1 MPVYPMNTYKIY
13 TFPKK
18 DFPDLSSG
26 FGFIFPGPAKIF
38 MVFRTEWEQ
47 MAKGIVSS
55 LGILTAGY
63 ALALVFAIPIGLY
76 AGWKKR
82 MFNVLPYC
90 KNAVFYPCNSI
101 SALFNRASS
110 YIQGIFSVLGIHRS
124 ILANPCWLCLW
135 GILGGFPAHQFRTFS
150 RTVGLPD
157 DKKDPA
163 ACSTAIDSISDNF
176 PVC

>member
-18 DFPDLSSG
+18 DFPDLPSG
-26 FGFIFPGPAKIF
+26 FGFIFPGPAKVF
-38 MVFRTEWEQ
+38 MVFRTDWEQ

-110 YIQGIFSVLGIHRS
+110 DIQGILSVLGIHRS
-124 ILANPCWLCLW
+124 ILANPCGLC
-135 GILGGFPAHQFRTFS
+135 
-150 RTVGLPD
+150 V
-157 DKKDPA
+157 
-163 ACSTAIDSISDNF
+163 
-176 PVC
+176 